1 MNSFPLKSHL
11 KTPRGGGEGYSL
23 IQAVQVCAAPTGRVF
38 APFWSG
44 IGYGFRGNYGSAW
57 RYLSFQFQ
65 MSKKEREICEFEM
78 DLMNFCVCALIYNDS
93 IISAE
98 RPGLKTGMDFRGLV
112 WKRVWIITFF
122 AWNRVRIWRTG
133 RHTPSNDFQVHP
145 PSPPPPRVPGI

>member
-1 MNSFPLKSHL
+1 MFTEGQITNDWWVNVYVFDKIFAWLFFPWNHILR
-11 KTPRGGGEGYSL
+11 PPGGGGEGYSL

-78 DLMNFCVCALIYNDS
+78 DLKDIFVCTLI
-93 IISAE
+93 
-98 RPGLKTGMDFRGLV
+98 
-112 WKRVWIITFF
+112 
-122 AWNRVRIWRTG
+122 
-133 RHTPSNDFQVHP
+133 
-145 PSPPPPRVPGI
+145 